1 MTKKEFIKLHL
12 KENINI
18 DHMSYRQIDYKFY
31 EYKLYLI
38 LSNYIYD
45 FSILGLPSNLT
56 IKSNPSKEDYNILR
70 RSHVTLNYELY
81 KLYECGY
88 FTSERS
94 FIKYVIAAMIHYKNE
109 TATIKDIV
117 KVTRNKR
124 LQYIKEPFI

>member
-81 KLYECGY
+81 KLYEL
-88 FTSERS
+88 
-94 FIKYVIAAMIHYKNE
+94 K
-109 TATIKDIV
+109 
-117 KVTRNKR
+117 
-124 LQYIKEPFI
+124 